1 MKKVFAFVLALT
13 ICASLIVVPATAA
26 SSTNDAGTATFTK
39 TSETVKN
46 VQGVTYRK
54 VLGTT
59 TSTLNSGTGKQ
70 KFTLLEM
77 KTDGTNSKLVGWAM
91 QNGNYGYKRGTLTA
105 IAADYEAKHPGWKVV
120 AGINGDQ
127 YFSSFAQNTGS
138 NKAYFY
144 PQTYYPNKIDGES
157 RFPSNPNGVKSDFF
171 VGIKN
176 DGSTAGFAA
185 ASTPSSIR
193 VQILNSNGTV
203 ASQYAVSGVNQ
214 VPGAS
219 QTTVWF
225 GHNGTTSSSEFI
237 SKSVSSANGT
247 IFYVQNAELAYMTN
261 SVDYT
266 ASTTADNTVFG
277 RGVITSSPSSCTVGK
292 GQFAIQTNNATV
304 AAALSAGKTIR
315 VQHMYSSSAMNKAE
329 SAFGY
334 HAVQRLNNA
343 DVNNTSSYNKQR
355 YNRSIFGIKADGT
368 YVLMTVVKG
377 SKEDSTTYSGTDH
390 YESNAILK
398 YYGVTSAYQQDGG
411 GSAMAIVR
419 NAADTGWDLVQRSS
433 DSSEQRS
440 VLTAC
445 FYVVRSNPVTPSPVP
460 TAKPTATPKP
470 TASPTPKPT
479 ATPTPKPTATPTP
492 KPTATPT
499 PKPTA
504 TPTPQPTPT
513 PTPVPTPTPAPTLAP
528 FAKTYTLTDSSTAD
542 LIAIDKSFSYE
553 WYGSLAGTEG
563 ETAILNMCLWQL
575 EVDDF
580 DDIYTWEFS
589 TPELASTL
597 RTTLAD
603 RDFVHVVF
611 AVENRDAKFYVNGQL
626 AAETTLTFDAN
637 KSPDFAPEGDFNFA
651 HQVNPKLRIE
661 KAAGILNIYNKAATA
676 AQVKALYDAVKP
688 VATPTPAPTA
698 TPTPVPTPIPVPTP
712 KPTAAPTPA
721 PGEKVMRYLSVN
733 HKSDKIRYYLGE
745 AFDPTGLVLNVFY
758 TDGTRE
764 AFSYTELEGLEM
776 TEPDINLTGG
786 QSVYVTYNGFQ
797 TKFSIVYGGRA
808 DVRGLKIAKKPT
820 KLYYKQGERF
830 DPTGAVIN
838 AVAQDLSVVFEVPL
852 DELTFTSFKN
862 DEAALVAV
870 RVFYMDY
877 YDTSFSVRV
886 TDEKLVSGITATK
899 PTKVSYK
906 VGESFDMTGMVVT
919 AKYYDATTAV
929 VSNSKVTVSGFDS
942 TTPGV
947 KTITVTYEGKSTA
960 FSIKVS

>member
-1 MKKVFAFVLALT
+1 MKKVLAFVLTLAMLASFVILPANAVTVASGSNYTLSTETSVKSAAKAGDTVTVRVNLASVSSSYGLLGLDLVIGYNTALVSPDGT
-13 ICASLIVVPATAA
+13 PAAW
-26 SSTNDAGTATFTK
+26 
-39 TSETVKN
+39 
-46 VQGVTYRK
+46 
-54 VLGTT
+54 
-59 TSTLNSGTGKQ
+59 NSGNASIAAINAAHSSAWSISGFVGKSVGEGNISITLMDENAGYAVKTDELYFDMQ
-70 KFTLLEM
+70 FTLLQDVPAAE
-77 KTDGTNSKLVGWAM
+77 TDLFWVSVAEGCLGNVRMAYGTGCS
-91 QNGNYGYKRGTLTA
+91 
-105 IAADYEAKHPGWKVV
+105 AKISAP
-120 AGINGDQ
+120 A
-127 YFSSFAQNTGS
+127 
-138 NKAYFY
+138 
-144 PQTYYPNKIDGES
+144 
-157 RFPSNPNGVKSDFF
+157 
-171 VGIKN
+171 
-176 DGSTAGFAA
+176 STA
-185 ASTPSSIR
+185 
-193 VQILNSNGTV
+193 
-203 ASQYAVSGVNQ
+203 
-214 VPGAS
+214 
-219 QTTVWF
+219 
-225 GHNGTTSSSEFI
+225 
-237 SKSVSSANGT
+237 
-247 IFYVQNAELAYMTN
+247 
-261 SVDYT
+261 T
-266 ASTTADNTVFG
+266 A
-277 RGVITSSPSSCTVGK
+277 
-292 GQFAIQTNNATV
+292 
-304 AAALSAGKTIR
+304 
-315 VQHMYSSSAMNKAE
+315 
-329 SAFGY
+329 
-334 HAVQRLNNA
+334 
-343 DVNNTSSYNKQR
+343 
-355 YNRSIFGIKADGT
+355 
-368 YVLMTVVKG
+368 
-377 SKEDSTTYSGTDH
+377 
-390 YESNAILK
+390 
-398 YYGVTSAYQQDGG
+398 
-411 GSAMAIVR
+411 
-419 NAADTGWDLVQRSS
+419 
-433 DSSEQRS
+433 
-440 VLTAC
+440 
-445 FYVVRSNPVTPSPVP
+445 
-460 TAKPTATPKP
+460 
-470 TASPTPKPT
+470 TPKPT
-479 ATPTPKPTATPTP
+479 ATPTPKPTA
-492 KPTATPT
+492 
-499 PKPTA
+499 
-504 TPTPQPTPT
+504 T